1 MLRST
6 DTDTALCI
14 SATGHLQETQ
24 KDILEYA
31 HEACHSFPGFETQC
45 ETYVN
50 MYGPLVL
57 GIIQQYL
64 QPETMCARLGF
75 CPKPPALP

>member
-1 MLRST
+1 MVMPVLADS
-6 DTDTALCI
+6 CP
-14 SATGHLQETQ
+14 SECFCLQNTQ

-64 QPETMCARLGF
+64 QPEAMCARLGF

>member
-1 MLRST
+1 M
-6 DTDTALCI
+6 
-14 SATGHLQETQ
+14 QETQ
-24 KDILEYA
+24 KEVLEYA
-31 HEACHSFPGFETQC
+31 HEACKAFPGFETQC

-64 QPETMCARLGF
+64 QPEAMCARLGF
-75 CPKPPALP
+75 CPKPPALL